1 MEKTEEKS
9 QLVEQVENVQE
20 NEEVKAF
27 DANAFT
33 DEIIETKDD
42 SKKQEE
48 TVESKNEVED
58 SEMTWDDITLEEETQ
73 EQEETKEEEDVD
85 WDLEE
90 DLTEAEVKEKVEELE
105 DVKEKVES
113 SEVNWKKVS
122 KELGMK
128 TNSKQEFI
136 DAVNQIIANN
146 TPAVEPK
153 SDSIKMI
160 NDLMKLNDRELLSEE
175 LKADGMDEYD
185 IDETLDKMEDSG
197 TLKREAVRI
206 KRQLKNALNQEK
218 SRITNS
224 VRNEELE
231 RSKALEQNKKDL
243 QKHLK
248 GIDTYFGGK
257 VSQKDKKDLYKYIT
271 SGKFNDD
278 IYDSHSNVAEVAWM
292 WRNKEKIKKI
302 LFSEGFEKGKAH
314 IFNKITSPSTNRSS
328 RPTTRIKSGTFDP
341 SEFMK
346 E

>member
-48 TVESKNEVED
+48 TVESKNEAED
-58 SEMTWDDITLEEETQ
+58 SEMTWDDIALEQEEQ
-73 EQEETKEEEDVD
+73 ETEETKEEETD

-90 DLTEAEVKEKVEELE
+90 DLSESEVEELE
-105 DVKEKVES
+105 DAKEKVES

-128 TNSKQEFI
+128 TNSKEEFI
-136 DAVNQIIANN
+136 NAVNQIIANN
-146 TPAVEPK
+146 TPQEDPK

-160 NDLMKLNDRELLSEE
+160 KDLMKLSDRELLSEE

-197 TLKREAVRI
+197 TLKRESVRI

-218 SRITNS
+218 NRITS
-224 VRNEELE
+224 SAKNEELE

-314 IFNKITSPSTNRSS
+314 IFNKISSPSTNRSS

>member
-1 MEKTEEKS
+1 MAKTEEKS
-9 QLVEQVENVQE
+9 QLVEQVEEVQE
-20 NEEVKAF
+20 KEEVKSF

-33 DEIIETKDD
+33 EEVIETKSE
-42 SKKQEE
+42 SKKEE
-48 TVESKNEVED
+48 KPMESNNEVEE
-58 SEMTWDDITLEEETQ
+58 SEMTWDDIDLEEEVS
-73 EQEETKEEEDVD
+73 EDEEIKEEEDVD
-85 WDLEE
+85 WYLEE
-90 DLTEAEVKEKVEELE
+90 DLTDEEVKEKVEELE
-105 DVKEKVES
+105 EAKEKVES
-113 SEVNWKKVS
+113 SEVDWKKVS

-128 TNSKQEFI
+128 TNSRQEFI
-136 DAVNQIIANN
+136 DAVNQIIINN
-146 TPAVEPK
+146 TPKVEPK

-160 NDLMKLNDRELLSEE
+160 NDLMKLSDRELLSEE

-206 KRQLKNALNQEK
+206 KRQLKNALKQEK
-218 SRITNS
+218 KRITSS
-224 VRNEELE
+224 VENEELE
-231 RSKALEQNKKDL
+231 RAKALEKNKKDL

-248 GIDTYFGGK
+248 GVDTYFGGK

-278 IYDSHSNVAEVAWM
+278 IYDSHENVSEIAWM
-292 WRNKEKIKKI
+292 WKNKEKIKKI